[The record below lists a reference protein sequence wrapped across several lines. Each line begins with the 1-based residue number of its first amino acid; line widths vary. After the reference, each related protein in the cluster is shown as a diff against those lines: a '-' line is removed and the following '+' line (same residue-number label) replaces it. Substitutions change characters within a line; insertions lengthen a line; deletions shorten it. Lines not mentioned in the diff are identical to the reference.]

1 MKTQRYYFMALLFI
15 ILLSSCSVLKNNNCD
30 CPDFSKVKDDFSKI
44 QI

>member
-1 MKTQRYYFMALLFI
+1 MALLFI

-30 CPDFSKVKDDFSKI
+30 CPDFSKVKGDFSKI